1 MQSTPKRVL
10 FLCLPAT
17 TCKKK
22 YIFLAYI
29 KKKVV
34 PLQRKLFKT
43 HNYEK
48 ILIFLCHRSS
58 STRHGIL

>member
-10 FLCLPAT
+10 FYAFRQQPV
-17 TCKKK
+17 KKI
-22 YIFLAYI
+22 YFSCIYQ
-29 KKKVV
+29 KKVV

-48 ILIFLCHRSS
+48 NPIILCHRSTG
-58 STRHGIL
+58 TRHGIL